1 MTKCKMK
8 SVSWKINNILEKKI
22 FYKHYNQIVLVT
34 SLRIDISLVNQI
46 ENNLYE
52 KIS

>member
-1 MTKCKMK
+1 MTKSKIK

-22 FYKHYNQIVLVT
+22 FYKHYNEVVLLT
-34 SLRIDISLVNQI
+34 SLRIEPSFVNQV

-52 KIS
+52 KI

>member
-1 MTKCKMK
+1 MTKSKIK

-22 FYKHYNQIVLVT
+22 FYKHYNEVVSLT
-34 SLRIDISLVNQI
+34 SLRIEPSFVNQV

-52 KIS
+52 KI

>member
-1 MTKCKMK
+1 MTKSKMK

-22 FYKHYNQIVLVT
+22 FYKHYNEVVSLT
-34 SLRIDISLVNQI
+34 SLRIEPSFVNQV

-52 KIS
+52 KI

>member
-1 MTKCKMK
+1 MTKSKMK

-22 FYKHYNQIVLVT
+22 FYKHYNEVVLLT
-34 SLRIDISLVNQI
+34 NLRIEPSFVNQV

-52 KIS
+52 KI